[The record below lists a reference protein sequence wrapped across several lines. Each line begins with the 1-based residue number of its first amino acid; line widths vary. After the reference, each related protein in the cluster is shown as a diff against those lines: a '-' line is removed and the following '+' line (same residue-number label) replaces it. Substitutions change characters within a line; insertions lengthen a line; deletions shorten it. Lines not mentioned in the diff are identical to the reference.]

1 MKEENFQM
9 KESEKNQGK
18 EIRKRTVR
26 RKKEREQCVSLH
38 KNIILG

>member
-26 RKKEREQCVSLH
+26 RKKERE
-38 KNIILG
+38 